1 MESAPPPVCVLRG
14 ISAQGLTLTR
24 PRCRVHNIAE
34 YLGETR
40 IPQRSLSPLTAMP
53 LRFRTSAN
61 ASRETSD
68 QIVTWV
74 DGRRAVLVFEDDPMY
89 PLVAEGGHQRAEP
102 AEPVAGA
109 QFSDGET
116 SQQTSTL
123 PPQSDE
129 ISEPVSL
136 LRLLLFSGLALFGL
150 KMLPRKFW
158 QIVITLCWLAPLRL
172 CEFAAEC
179 FVRSLPFTLPVLIV
193 WAMPGG
199 ARRALA
205 SAVLGVARVPL
216 SIASFIA
223 RMFTSVVRLA

>member
-1 MESAPPPVCVLRG
+1 M
-14 ISAQGLTLTR
+14 
-24 PRCRVHNIAE
+24 
-34 YLGETR
+34 
-40 IPQRSLSPLTAMP
+40 PQRSLSPHSAMP
-53 LRFRTSAN
+53 LRLRTSAN
-61 ASRETSD
+61 TSRETSD

-102 AEPVAGA
+102 AAAAATKLPE
-109 QFSDGET
+109 SDT

-123 PPQSDE
+123 PPQSE
-129 ISEPVSL
+129 VSEPVSL
-136 LRLLLFSGLALFGL
+136 PRLLLFSGLALFGL

-158 QIVITLCWLAPLRL
+158 QIVITICWLAPLRL
-172 CEFAAEC
+172 CELAAEC
-179 FVRSLPFTLPVLIV
+179 FVPSLPFTLPLLIV

-216 SIASFIA
+216 SVASFIA
-223 RMFTSVVRLA
+223 RMLTSVVRLA